1 MRQTRPD
8 THTHRHPHRTRR
20 PDGPPDV
27 AGAAGATDPV
37 SGAAC
42 GYWRRRGLPTA
53 PDQVVAAPTAALLL
67 LALLAACEG
76 GDGTGCGV
84 VLPRPGPEWHAAQAR
99 LLGRPLHRVPVS
111 AECGGVPDSF
121 ALLETVSRARAA
133 GGSPRLLLLSVADDV
148 TGTAA
153 PPELLHEAC
162 EAAAQEGLLVV
173 GDESLRNA
181 FHDPHG
187 TVPVSPAEILHG
199 TGTGTGTGPDGGT
212 DGGGVR
218 PGPAAESTVV
228 LVDLGAD
235 PDPGP
240 CPGSR
245 AGVARLPATAA
256 GRELAERTRTVLA
269 ALGAALSGPA
279 AAAAAGILAEPEPLR
294 EHRAA
299 ANRAHGTL
307 AAALHRTLTRA
318 GAVCRPPQAGRHLY
332 PDFEALRPGLAA
344 RGVTDALR
352 LEAELVRRLGPYA
365 LGGHRFGDDPHALRV
380 RLSTDVLTRGV
391 SPAVTASAAPTA
403 ARSSSAS
410 ARGPAEQPGPAGAL
424 ARVAAA
430 LAGLATG

>member
-8 THTHRHPHRTRR
+8 THTHRNPRR
-20 PDGPPDV
+20 PDGPAD
-27 AGAAGATDPV
+27 AAEAADPV

-53 PDQVVAAPTAALLL
+53 SDQVVAAPTAALLL
-67 LALLAACEG
+67 LALLAACED
-76 GDGTGCGV
+76 GDGAGPGDGAGCGV
-84 VLPRPGPEWHAAQAR
+84 VLPRPGPGWHAAQAR
-99 LLGRPLHRVPVS
+99 LLGRPLHRVPVP
-111 AECGGVPDSF
+111 AECGGVPDPF

-162 EAAAQEGLLVV
+162 EAATQEGLLVI

-199 TGTGTGTGPDGGT
+199 TGPGTGVGTGTGTVP

-218 PGPAAESTVV
+218 PGTAAESTVV

-269 ALGAALSGPA
+269 ALRASLSGPE
-279 AAAAAGILAEPEPLR
+279 AAAAAGVLSEPEPLR

-307 AAALHRTLTRA
+307 AAALHRALTGA
-318 GAVCRPPQAGRHLY
+318 GAVCRPPRAGRHLY

-344 RGVTDALR
+344 RGVTDAPR

-391 SPAVTASAAPTA
+391 SPAVTAPAAPTRDPA
-403 ARSSSAS
+403 QQPGTEEALTRVVEALT
-410 ARGPAEQPGPAGAL
+410 GPA
-424 ARVAAA
+424 
-430 LAGLATG
+430 TG